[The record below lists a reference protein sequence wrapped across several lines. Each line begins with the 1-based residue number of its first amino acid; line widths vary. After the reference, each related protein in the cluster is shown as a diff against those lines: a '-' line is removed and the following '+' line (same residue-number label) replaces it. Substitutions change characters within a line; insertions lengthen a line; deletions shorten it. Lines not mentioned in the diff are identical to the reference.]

1 MSECKRYGMG
11 FWLIMFIGGLI
22 TMAAAYFIHPN
33 LPFEKYIPTIFFT
46 TVSGLVVAY
55 KTYKWLKEPD

>member
-1 MSECKRYGMG
+1 MSEYKRYGMG

-22 TMAAAYFIHPN
+22 TMVAAYFANPD
-33 LPFEKYIPTIFFT
+33 LPLEKYIPTIFIT

-55 KTYKWLKEPD
+55 KTYKWLKEPE